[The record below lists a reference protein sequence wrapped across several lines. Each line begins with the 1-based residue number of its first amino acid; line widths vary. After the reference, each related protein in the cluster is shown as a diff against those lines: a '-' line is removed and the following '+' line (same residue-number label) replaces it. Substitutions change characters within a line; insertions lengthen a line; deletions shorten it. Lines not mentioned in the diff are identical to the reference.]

1 MDNNAL
7 GAFGAPLLAYEAGVS
22 AREEQQRRRKETQY
36 RQKIMD
42 DHLAKMGMRQEAG
55 IDQLE
60 MDKLRMELDQT
71 TAQLAKQATYQAFD
85 NFTMDNNPE
94 HINRL
99 IAKNP
104 RVAEAMPDVLRVDQL
119 GFDSKTDQELFRRQ
133 TGYSLDELASVS
145 DIEKAKK
152 RFVKITT
159 KAGEQ
164 KIVDMQEI
172 FAGTGYLNY
181 KDERTRARLVED
193 LKLEKDM
200 AEIEAKYATADK
212 TRRMGT
218 EEWVYPPKSTGAQG
232 GTAFERNAEAV
243 GKARERVASGEATE
257 ADMALLEMH
266 DEITAGNIPGKQSRV
281 DQTETNL
288 FKEFG
293 GEDQFYGTQFT
304 PGTEQYRKAERSVRK
319 IEALSGVQLTSK
331 QVETMGNIRKTIAA
345 GRSAQGLTNADMGLV
360 DNTLKKLGA
369 YVSDDA
375 MGAEARSAW
384 AGIRNQLLHA
394 FAGSAMNEGELERW
408 GEQFGNLYQQGGH
421 VLTTL
426 ANALNQLGGELDS
439 LRLALPEASFHV
451 RLGADVNQLNS
462 VIDNIGRAAA
472 TLSKKAGSPV
482 APVSPAYPPNAN
494 KDVPLPTKSNAEL
507 LREMLKQ
514 RKAQQQGA
522 Q

>member
-1 MDNNAL
+1 MD
-7 GAFGAPLLAYEAGVS
+7 AFEAVERGLTARDTEEARLA
-22 AREEQQRRRKETQY
+22 RRSEVAYRKQ
-36 RQKIMD
+36 IMD
-42 DHLAKMGMRQEAG
+42 ANLAQMGKKEASGLNDVVLQNTVTEQKQLRNQLFKQQTYQVLDNYLEDGNVEHLNRWYRESPMLQERDPSIARYDRLSFDNPADTKLLQAEGITPDMLMRSGTDPA
-55 IDQLE
+55 
-60 MDKLRMELDQT
+60 ELLKRLVKVTNKDGT
-71 TAQLAKQATYQAFD
+71 TKVSDMALVYGATGYTSYRSAEKQKQLASMLSLQK
-85 NFTMDNNPE
+85 
-94 HINRL
+94 
-99 IAKNP
+99 
-104 RVAEAMPDVLRVDQL
+104 DQ
-119 GFDSKTDQELFRRQ
+119 
-133 TGYSLDELASVS
+133 
-145 DIEKAKK
+145 
-152 RFVKITT
+152 
-159 KAGEQ
+159 
-164 KIVDMQEI
+164 
-172 FAGTGYLNY
+172 
-181 KDERTRARLVED
+181 
-193 LKLEKDM
+193 
-200 AEIEAKYATADK
+200 AEIETKLANADK

-218 EEWVYPPKSTGAQG
+218 EEWVYPPKSAGSQG
-232 GTAFERNAEAV
+232 GTAFERNADAV
-243 GKARERVASGEATE
+243 GRARERMASGEATE

-266 DEITAGNIPGKQSRV
+266 DETVAGNTPGKQTRV

-304 PGTEQYRKAERSVRK
+304 PGSPEYRRAERSVRK
-319 IEALSGVQLTSK
+319 IEALSGVNLTSK

-439 LRLALPEASFHV
+439 LRLALPESSFHV

-462 VIDNIGRAAA
+462 VIDNIGKAAA
-472 TLSKKAGSPV
+472 TLSKKSGSPV
-482 APVSPAYPPNAN
+482 APVSPAYPPNAGRN
-494 KDVPLPTKSNAEL
+494 VPTPTKSNAEQ
-507 LREMLKQ
+507 LREMLQQYKS
-514 RKAQQQGA
+514 QQGA
-522 Q
+522 K

>member
-7 GAFGAPLLAYEAGVS
+7 GAFGAPLLAYEAGVN
-22 AREEQQRRRKETQY
+22 ARDEQQRRRKETQY

-71 TAQLAKQATYQAFD
+71 TSQLAKQATYQAFD

-99 IAKNP
+99 ITKNP

-145 DIEKAKK
+145 DMEKAKM

-159 KAGEQ
+159 KSGEQ
-164 KIVDMQEI
+164 KVVDMQEI

-181 KDERTRARLVED
+181 KDEKAKAKILED
-193 LKLEKDM
+193 LKLEQTRADIKNKK
-200 AEIEAKYATADK
+200 AQADK
-212 TRRMGT
+212 AERMGT
-218 EEWVYPPKSTGAQG
+218 EDWVYPPKSAGAQG

-243 GKARERVASGEATE
+243 GAARERIAAGQGTE
-257 ADMALLEMH
+257 ADNALLEMH

-281 DQTETNL
+281 DQTEAKL
-288 FKEFG
+288 FQEFG
-293 GEDQFYGTQFT
+293 GEEQFYGTQFT
-304 PGTEQYRKAERSVRK
+304 PGTEQHRKAERSVRK

-345 GRSAQGLTNADMGLV
+345 GRSAQGLTTADVGLV

-421 VLTTL
+421 VMTTL

-472 TLSKKAGSPV
+472 TLSKKSGSPV
-482 APVSPAYPPNAN
+482 APISPAYPPNAN
-494 KDVPLPTKSNAEL
+494 NNVKTPTTSNAEL
-507 LREMLKQ
+507 LRQMLRD